1 MNYPIYMIIFFL
13 ILFTIIFY
21 ATSNSKIAERKM
33 TMIILSKDKTKCA
46 EYNRITVQRSY
57 AGSKDKKYAVVGC
70 VNHHD
75 AVVGCVNHHDDIL
88 EYYPDKESAVK
99 ELEKIFAAY
108 QNGEKTY
115 TL

>member
-46 EYNRITVQRSY
+46 EYNRTASITMTIYLNIIPTR
-57 AGSKDKKYAVVGC
+57 
-70 VNHHD
+70 N
-75 AVVGCVNHHDDIL
+75 
-88 EYYPDKESAVK
+88 PR
-99 ELEKIFAAY
+99 
-108 QNGEKTY
+108 
-115 TL
+115 

>member
-75 AVVGCVNHHDDIL
+75 DIL
-88 EYYPDKESAVK
+88 DCFPDKESAVR

>member
-1 MNYPIYMIIFFL
+1 MNYPMYMIIFFL

-21 ATSNSKIAERKM
+21 ASSSSKIAERKI
-33 TMIILSKDKTKCA
+33 TMIIISKDKTKCA
-46 EYNRITVQRSY
+46 EYNRIIVQKNV
-57 AGSKDKKYAVVGC
+57 GGGKEKKYAVIGS
-70 VNHHD
+70 
-75 AVVGCVNHHDDIL
+75 VNHHDDIL
-88 EYYPDKESAVK
+88 DCFPDKESAVR

>member
-1 MNYPIYMIIFFL
+1 MNYPMYMIIFFL

-21 ATSNSKIAERKM
+21 ASSSSKIAERKM
-33 TMIILSKDKTKCA
+33 TMIIISKDKTKCA
-46 EYNRITVQRSY
+46 EYNRIIVQKNV
-57 AGSKDKKYAVVGC
+57 GGGKEKKYAVIGS
-70 VNHHD
+70 
-75 AVVGCVNHHDDIL
+75 VNHHDDIL
-88 EYYPDKESAVK
+88 DCFPDKESAVR